1 MLSSHQHSPLRYF
14 PDIVALGSVKQ
25 ICELHLSNE
34 CRQAQIVAF
43 KRNFQSGCEDLN
55 IICYILH

>member
-25 ICELHLSNE
+25 ICKLHLSNE

-43 KRNFQSGCEDLN
+43 KRNFPSGCDDLSTN
-55 IICYILH
+55 CCILH